1 MFWCWRPV
9 HRVVRQVQVQE
20 SKTTWGFQLVS
31 QARILQVGLIFRH
44 RSSAPRFSSPEACGS
59 TAIINLT
66 LSKSRMELEFPHV
79 PLWLQPGYPEAA
91 VRKITALWRRRY
103 LLRCDTMEAQLC
115 YGEEVIVVGGGNSA
129 GQAAVFLAENAKR
142 TCSSD
147 LLVWQT
153 RCRDIWF
160 AESKRRLI

>member
-66 LSKSRMELEFPHV
+66 LSKSNGVRNSRTCRCDCNRGGLS
-79 PLWLQPGYPEAA
+79 EAA
-91 VRKITALWRRRY
+91 VRKITALKAQVSIT
-103 LLRCDTMEAQLC
+103 LRTPMEAQLC

-142 TCSSD
+142 VHARPIC
-147 LLVWQT
+147 
-153 RCRDIWF
+153 
-160 AESKRRLI
+160 